1 MKNNVLL
8 IIVPCYNEEEVLPE
22 SSLRLLS
29 ICRELETQK
38 KLKGKILFVDDG
50 SKDRT
55 WEIVESLSNQYPEFI
70 SGLKLAHN
78 VGHQN
83 ALWAGMEEAVGKCS
97 AIVSIDADLQDN
109 EKMIID
115 MATQFLEGKDVIYG
129 IRKEREKDTFFK
141 RQSAQSYYKL
151 MKLAG
156 SDLVY
161 NHADFRLLSERALIA
176 LLSFPERNLF
186 IRGLVRQLGFKEGYV
201 YYDRQARQAGK
212 SKYPFSKMLHFAVEG
227 ITSFS
232 IKPLRIILYSGVFS
246 QIVSILIII
255 YALYEHYVSNT
266 VPGWT
271 SILVSIWFIGGT
283 ILVAMGIIGSYIGKI
298 YYEVKRRPRYFIEER
313 LNL

>member
-8 IIVPCYNEEEVLPE
+8 IIVPCYNEEDVLPE
-22 SSLRLLS
+22 SSQRLLS
-29 ICRELETQK
+29 ICRQLETEQE
-38 KLKGKILFVDDG
+38 LKGKILFVDDG

-55 WEIVESLSNQYPEFI
+55 WEIVESLSNQYSEFI

-97 AIVSIDADLQDN
+97 AIISIDADLQDDEN
-109 EKMIID
+109 MIID
-115 MATQFLEGKDVIYG
+115 MAKQFQEGKDVIYG
-129 IRKEREKDTFFK
+129 VRKEREKDTFFK

-212 SKYPFSKMLHFAVEG
+212 SKYPFSKMLHFAIEG

-232 IKPLRIILYSGVFS
+232 IKPLRIILYSGIFS

-255 YALYEHYVSNT
+255 YALYEHCVNNT

>member
-29 ICRELETQK
+29 ICKELETQK
-38 KLKGKILFVDDG
+38 ELKGKILFVDDG
-50 SKDRT
+50 SKDNT

-83 ALWAGMEEAVGKCS
+83 ALWAGMEEAADKCS

-115 MATQFLEGKDVIYG
+115 MAAQFLEGKDVIYG

-232 IKPLRIILYSGVFS
+232 IKPLRIILYSGIFS

-255 YALYEHYVSNT
+255 YALYEHYVNNT

>member
-29 ICRELETQK
+29 ICKELETQK
-38 KLKGKILFVDDG
+38 ELKGKILFVDDG
-50 SKDRT
+50 SKDHT
-55 WEIVESLSNQYPEFI
+55 WEIVESLSKQHPESI

-83 ALWAGMEEAVGKCS
+83 ALWAGMEEAAGKCS

-115 MATQFLEGKDVIYG
+115 MAEQFLEGKDVIYG
-129 IRKEREKDTFFK
+129 VRKEREKDTFFK

-201 YYDRQARQAGK
+201 YYDRQARQAGQ

-232 IKPLRIILYSGVFS
+232 IKPLRIILYSGIFS

>member
-29 ICRELETQK
+29 ICKELETQK
-38 KLKGKILFVDDG
+38 ELKGKILFVDDG
-50 SKDRT
+50 SKDHT
-55 WEIVESLSNQYPEFI
+55 WEIVESLSKQHPESI

-83 ALWAGMEEAVGKCS
+83 ALWAGMEEAAGKCS

-115 MATQFLEGKDVIYG
+115 MAEQFLEGKDVIYG
-129 IRKEREKDTFFK
+129 VRKEREKDTFFK
-141 RQSAQSYYKL
+141 RQSAQSYYKI

-201 YYDRQARQAGK
+201 YYDRQARQAGQ

-232 IKPLRIILYSGVFS
+232 IKPLRIILYSGIFS